1 MQIEINDEVQAALT
15 KKAADA
21 GMSVS
26 SYANLIMQEQ
36 LREESQAASGRA
48 GAVDALIEHM
58 KTSTASSGR
67 NGREWREFI
76 HEGHLD

>member
-1 MQIEINDEVQAALT
+1 MQIELNDDLQAALE

-26 SYANLIMQEQ
+26 SYASFIMQEQ
-36 LREESQAASGRA
+36 LREDSHAASDRSSAIDG
-48 GAVDALIEHM
+48 LIEHM
-58 KTSTASSGR
+58 KTSTATSGR

-76 HEGHLD
+76 HEGHSN